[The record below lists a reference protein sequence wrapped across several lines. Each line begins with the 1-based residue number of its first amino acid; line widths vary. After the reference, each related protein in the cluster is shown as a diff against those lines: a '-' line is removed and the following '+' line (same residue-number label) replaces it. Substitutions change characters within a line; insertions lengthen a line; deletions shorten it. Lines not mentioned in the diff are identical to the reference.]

1 MKVFLIGFMG
11 SGKTTIGRKLAN
23 YLKYEFIDLDKVIE
37 AKAGMSIVDYFAKHG
52 EEEFRK
58 MERDVL
64 QNTLYPENVIIATGG
79 GTPTY
84 DDNMTWMNENGKVAY
99 LSMSPKALASRLE
112 NSTTDRPLLKN
123 LKGEQLVQYITTTL
137 AEREPFYNQSKCVI
151 SASDLT
157 AERLAFYLNLGY
169 EG

>member
-23 YLKYEFIDLDKVIE
+23 YLKYEFIDLDKFIE

-169 EG
+169 EV

>member
-23 YLKYEFIDLDKVIE
+23 YLKYEFIDLDKLIE

-84 DDNMTWMNENGKVAY
+84 DDNMNWMNENGKVAY

-169 EG
+169 EA

>member
-23 YLKYEFIDLDKVIE
+23 YLKYEFIDLDKLIE

-84 DDNMTWMNENGKVAY
+84 DDNMNWMNENGKVAY